1 MLRVI
6 RRRQRE
12 PVSRSF
18 VLVVLFI
25 WLTMALTGYCLRL
38 IPTLSSHSF
47 NQPAC
52 HLVTQAKTS
61 SESGKSTVTVC
72 LDVHSA
78 HSSIHADSIPN
89 LVHFL
94 LMPLSAVTAV
104 VIVLCVQIRP
114 RKRDPPTEYSW
125 NPLYYVFCSQLK

>member
-1 MLRVI
+1 VLRAI
-6 RRRQRE
+6 RRRRRE

-18 VLVVLFI
+18 VLGVLVI

-52 HLVTQAKTS
+52 HLINQAKTP

-72 LDVHSA
+72 LDVNSA
-78 HSSIHADSIPN
+78 HSAIHADSIPDP
-89 LVHFL
+89 VHFL
-94 LMPLSAVTAV
+94 IISLSTVTAV
-104 VIVLCVQIRP
+104 VIALCVQIRP